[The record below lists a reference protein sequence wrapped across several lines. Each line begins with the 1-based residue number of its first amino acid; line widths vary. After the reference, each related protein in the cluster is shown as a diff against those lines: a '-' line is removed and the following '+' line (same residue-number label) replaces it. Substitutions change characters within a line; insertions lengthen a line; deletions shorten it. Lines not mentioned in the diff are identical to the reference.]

1 MTRLWNATG
10 IKILLL
16 LSVAAGLWFMV
27 KSEKAVTTEG
37 ERSQQDI
44 TRMAEKVTMQDADLQ
59 TGEITVIRA
68 DRVMEKQG
76 RFLLLDDVVIDRS
89 DKTHVI
95 ADKARYDMKLS
106 RLNVMGH
113 ILLTTPDGMQGELH
127 SLTWDKASGKA
138 WTDKP
143 VRLTTTDG
151 FITASKAVMKKD
163 MEEISLMGDV
173 YAKMAGDAFH
183 SMFDD
188 GSAP

>member
-1 MTRLWNATG
+1 MTRSWNVTG
-10 IKILLL
+10 LKILLL
-16 LSVAAGLWFMV
+16 LSVVAGLWFMA
-27 KSEKAVTTEG
+27 KGEKAVMTDP
-37 ERSQQDI
+37 ERSEQDI
-44 TRMAEKVTMQDADLQ
+44 TRTAEKVTMQDADLQ
-59 TGEITVIRA
+59 SGAITFIRA

-95 ADKARYDMKLS
+95 ADKASYDLKLS

-113 ILLTTPDGMQGELH
+113 ILLTTSDGMQGELH

-151 FITASKAVMKKD
+151 VITARRAVMHKD
-163 MEEISLMGDV
+163 MEEISLIGDV
-173 YAKMAGDAFH
+173 YAKMAGNAFH
-183 SMFDD
+183 SMFID